1 MVGGTVSLHRS
12 FQNSYVHRVCVF
24 LTKLQSLYV
33 DSCTT
38 GTNKLCEYCNVD
50 ESIEK
55 GFCEYHN
62 AKETVEST
70 TIFLRYDCM

>member
-1 MVGGTVSLHRS
+1 MVGGTVSLRRS
-12 FQNSYVHRVCVF
+12 FQNSVF

-62 AKETVEST
+62 AKEIVEST